1 MHSDENRPP
10 DCLKIGE
17 LLLFSRD
24 DTNGRVCTNCKNDTP
39 GNVDINPSGRAKED
53 GLEKP

>member
-1 MHSDENRPP
+1 MHSDENRSP
-10 DCLKIGE
+10 DRLKVGE

-24 DTNGRVCTNCKNDTP
+24 DTHGRVCTNCKNDTP